1 MATYVTSDAHGHVRA
16 LDRALELAQIGSDDV
31 LYVLG
36 DMVDR
41 GPDSMG
47 VVNLVRSLPNAVVLA
62 GNHEMLMVA
71 GMRASDSREKA
82 GWQLNGGFA
91 TSDQLDRLPREQV
104 ADMLEWVESLPTFAV
119 VTASEQ
125 RSSMLAGEERVFILT
140 HAGIDAPRFRTD
152 LGRLGAV
159 SDEHGG
165 YAHVGARVLATAMGG
180 QSAEDLQWIR
190 QGFWDVPTGLVGR
203 DGRGPVVVAGHTPSI
218 SLGAYATLMCGAGAT
233 DEGRG
238 TVVEVG
244 PSRDTGGVPDR
255 VCIDSSAAAGSP
267 HGRVSVMRLE
277 DRRVWHA
284 DIKAGE

>member
-62 GNHEMLMVA
+62 GNHEMLMIA
-71 GMRASDSREKA
+71 GMRTADPREKA

-91 TSDQLDRLPREQV
+91 TSDQLDRLPSQQV
-104 ADMLEWVESLPTFAV
+104 DDMLEWVESLPTFAV
-119 VTASEQ
+119 VSAPEW
-125 RSSMLAGEERVFILT
+125 RASMLAGEERVFILT
-140 HAGIDAPRFRTD
+140 HAGIDALRLRAD
-152 LGRLGAV
+152 LGQLGAV

-165 YAHVGARVLATAMGG
+165 YAHVGARELACAMGG
-180 QSAEDLQWIR
+180 QNAEDLQWIR
-190 QGFWDVPTGLVGR
+190 QEFWDVPTGLVGR

-218 SLGAYATLMCGAGAT
+218 SLGAYATLMCGTGVT

-238 TVVEVG
+238 AVVEVG
-244 PSRDTGGVPDR
+244 PSRETGGVPDR
-255 VCIDSSAAAGSP
+255 ICIDSSAAAGSP
-267 HGRVSVMRLE
+267 HGRVSVLRLE
-277 DRRVWHA
+277 DRRVWYA